1 MWSDAANFVGF
12 ERSRVIPRPTT
23 LTIPYAADFT
33 SIRRQPFVHGAVLQE
48 NVNPIEIAVHHAAL
62 AVFELCRNGDH
73 ASE

>member
-1 MWSDAANFVGF
+1 MWPDAADIVGF
-12 ERSRVIPRPTT
+12 ERNRVIPRPTA
-23 LTIPYAADFT
+23 LTVPDAANFI
-33 SIRRQPFVHGAVLQE
+33 SIRSEPFVHRAVLQE